1 MGMERL
7 PSISES
13 SSQTNPPLS
22 YHGLSDT
29 LSSEDGYPLHDMPSA
44 DLEAQ

>member
-1 MGMERL
+1 MSERFEGVGRRAMRMERL

-13 SSQTNPPLS
+13 SLQTNPPLS

-29 LSSEDGYPLHDMPSA
+29 PSSEDG
-44 DLEAQ
+44 